1 MDELCGLLRD
11 LGPLDRDVSGPLG
24 RGPGMM
30 PALGEGRETVK
41 DDRGSPGIG

>member
-24 RGPGMM
+24 LGAGDDARPGS
-30 PALGEGRETVK
+30 GEGGGEE
-41 DDRGSPGIG
+41 